1 MYQMERE
8 IAKLQEEAE
17 LPRKMERREEI
28 IKSFDELIENI
39 RRVRTLSD
47 ILSDSWIRWIS
58 QMRYY
63 LLDG

>member
-39 RRVRTLSD
+39 RRVRTHA
-47 ILSDSWIRWIS
+47 ILPSYITKLYNLATNAILR
-58 QMRYY
+58 
-63 LLDG
+63 

>member
-28 IKSFDELIENI
+28 IKSLDKLKENI
-39 RRVRTLSD
+39 QRVRTHV
-47 ILSDSWIRWIS
+47 IFPFR
-58 QMRYY
+58 
-63 LLDG
+63 

>member
-39 RRVRTLSD
+39 RRVRTCD
-47 ILSDSWIRWIS
+47 ITILRYAIR
-58 QMRYY
+58 MRHY
-63 LLDG
+63 LLDS